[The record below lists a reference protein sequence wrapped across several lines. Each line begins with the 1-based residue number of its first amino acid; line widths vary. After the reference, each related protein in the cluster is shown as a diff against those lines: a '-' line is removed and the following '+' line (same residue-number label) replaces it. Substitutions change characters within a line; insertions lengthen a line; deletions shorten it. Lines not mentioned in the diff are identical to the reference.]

1 MYEPTG
7 HPNLAFLW
15 PAMVAASA
23 GEMAVA
29 FAKQF
34 TNLAVGTFESIAPPP
49 RWTTPNKIAL
59 DLKTVRLRD
68 FTTHK
73 TGTRIAVRAVGLAW
87 RDGRRLCPGARPCCR
102 VATSWLSQIFITDWR
117 SATAEMRH
125 LGIDD
130 YLADLNVLVDEI
142 GPPIDLVV
150 MGGKQK

>member
-15 PAMVAASA
+15 PAMAAASA

-73 TGTRIAVRAVGLAW
+73 TGVPALLCAPLALHGAMVADFAPAHGL
-87 RDGRRLCPGARPCCR
+87 
-102 VATSWLSQIFITDWR
+102 VAAL
-117 SATAEMRH
+117 
-125 LGIDD
+125 
-130 YLADLNVLVDEI
+130 
-142 GPPIDLVV
+142 
-150 MGGKQK
+150 